1 LFAGRREIA
10 ASIDQFTGA
19 MRSLRGQGDPTQLL
33 QEAYLGANPHPADE
47 REAMDTSE
55 RLSVYDMQ
63 HRALH
68 ADFRQ
73 LRRQRGYADI
83 LLFDSDA
90 TNVYSVAKQADFGTS
105 FAVDGGPWAGSD
117 LGRVVRAALAAA
129 PGEVF
134 ISDFAAYG
142 PSNGAP
148 ASFLAAPVHDHG
160 FLVGAIV
167 YQMSTARIG
176 AVLQRTSGLGASG
189 EIYLVGQ
196 DGLARNDAA
205 QAGDGEALTLRGDA
219 VATALAGEAASGAI
233 AHHQGESYGAAAEP
247 LSFAGV
253 DWAVVALESADE
265 ITAPSVGLRN
275 TMLAI
280 GAVL

>member
-1 LFAGRREIA
+1 MTAQLKLAFKLPAMVMAIALLTGASLFIAAYMASNAIVAEQADSRLRAAAANAHMGLEAYLNEVAQDLTLFAGRREIA

-90 TNVYSVAKQADFGTS
+90 TNVY
-105 FAVDGGPWAGSD
+105 
-117 LGRVVRAALAAA
+117 
-129 PGEVF
+129 
-134 ISDFAAYG
+134 
-142 PSNGAP
+142 
-148 ASFLAAPVHDHG
+148 
-160 FLVGAIV
+160 
-167 YQMSTARIG
+167 
-176 AVLQRTSGLGASG
+176 
-189 EIYLVGQ
+189 
-196 DGLARNDAA
+196 
-205 QAGDGEALTLRGDA
+205 
-219 VATALAGEAASGAI
+219 
-233 AHHQGESYGAAAEP
+233 
-247 LSFAGV
+247 
-253 DWAVVALESADE
+253 
-265 ITAPSVGLRN
+265 
-275 TMLAI
+275 
-280 GAVL
+280 